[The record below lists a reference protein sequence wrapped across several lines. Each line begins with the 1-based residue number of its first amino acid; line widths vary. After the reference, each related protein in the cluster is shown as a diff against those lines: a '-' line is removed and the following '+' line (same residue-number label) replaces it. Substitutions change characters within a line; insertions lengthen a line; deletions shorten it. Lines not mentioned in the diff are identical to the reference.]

1 MSENP
6 YIRIINAAK
15 RGVGVRLTA
24 EECYYLAQ
32 DDSIVQVATRTADG
46 EESDGGGFVVT
57 KSGFVDTPAPSKN
70 VRGDGE

>member
-1 MSENP
+1 MAENP
-6 YIRIINAAK
+6 YIRIIKAAK

-32 DDSIVQVATRTADG
+32 DDSIVQVAARTAEG

-57 KSGFVDTPAPSKN
+57 KAGFIDTPSPLEKGSQP
-70 VRGDGE
+70 